1 MRRVQIPS
9 GERHVLD
16 SGSGPPIVLV
26 HGFPLDHSMWNAQVK
41 ELAGPF
47 RVIAPDLCGFGESPV
62 QTGTVSMARHAQ
74 DLSDLLVAL
83 EVDQPITLCGLSVGG
98 YIALEFWHHFRHQLA
113 ALILCDTRA
122 AADTVEVLDRRFRM
136 ADIVLEH
143 GTTAVSD
150 AMIPQL
156 FAPRTLEE
164 HPLIVDQLRQVIAR
178 ADPEGVAAALR
189 GMAARRDMTGRLSE
203 IEQPVLLIVGAED
216 AITPVEEMRSMAAA
230 LPAGRLSVIADAGHM
245 APMERPEEVN
255 AAIVEFLERQQDR

>member
-1 MRRVQIPS
+1 
-9 GERHVLD
+9 
-16 SGSGPPIVLV
+16 
-26 HGFPLDHSMWNAQVK
+26 
-41 ELAGPF
+41 
-47 RVIAPDLCGFGESPV
+47 
-62 QTGTVSMARHAQ
+62 
-74 DLSDLLVAL
+74 
-83 EVDQPITLCGLSVGG
+83 
-98 YIALEFWHHFRHQLA
+98 
-113 ALILCDTRA
+113 
-122 AADTVEVLDRRFRM
+122 M